1 MPNYTFN
8 RYITIDGQKYV
19 VATGTYVRKWQRA
32 FSSQLAGSII
42 RLNFID
48 RGPGIRVYD
57 ATLILKT
64 WSIGSRPYLD
74 GITLTWQE
82 QLYNLETSYGKTATV
97 LQFVD
102 PLGQSP
108 GANAQ
113 YGVFFTNL
121 NQIIPNY
128 STPQQP
134 YILCEVELT
143 EATQTYN

>member
-1 MPNYTFN
+1 MAYNFV
-8 RYITIDGQKYV
+8 RYIIIDGNKYP
-19 VATGTYVRKWQRA
+19 VAQGTYVRKWARS
-32 FSSQLAGSII
+32 FSSQLAGNII

-57 ATLILKT
+57 ATLILQT
-64 WSIGSRPYLD
+64 WLPNQVPFKD
-74 GITLTWQE
+74 GITTSWDT
-82 QLYNLETSYGKTATV
+82 QLAAIEASYGKTATV

-108 GANAQ
+108 GANAN

-128 STPQQP
+128 STPQNP
-134 YILCEVELT
+134 IILVEVELT